1 MTPKVFIHIGI
12 NKTGTSSIQHHF
24 KINRDTFA
32 SANIYYPKIGLDDA
46 AHHSL
51 LNWARYP
58 QKFESD
64 IHRLVETSRTYE
76 TTIISS
82 EALVDLESPET
93 LIDFFDGFDVRVIV
107 YLRDPVRHAI
117 SWWQQDIQ
125 MGRSFVD
132 MQSYLCQKRMSFL
145 GLLDRWERAAGAGN
159 LDVRLYDRSALPDGN
174 VLKDFLEATGVKDTS
189 GQSWLPWENNPSI
202 SGNLLFLKL
211 IYNSLSLPHACSQAM
226 VAGLTDAT
234 KLRSEFRST
243 PYVSASLAN
252 HTHSLFRNELDTIR
266 TRYELTVPISQSV
279 KGVPVPDLDSLG
291 ADIETLSSR
300 FSERTLPLLEM
311 LRYLDF
317 RHKV

>member
-32 SANIYYPKIGLDDA
+32 SANIHYPKIGLDDA

-64 IHRLVETSRTYE
+64 IHRLVETSRIYE

-93 LIDFFDGFDVRVIV
+93 IIDFFDGFDVRVIV

-145 GLLDRWERAAGAGN
+145 GL
-159 LDVRLYDRSALPDGN
+159 
-174 VLKDFLEATGVKDTS
+174 
-189 GQSWLPWENNPSI
+189 
-202 SGNLLFLKL
+202 
-211 IYNSLSLPHACSQAM
+211 
-226 VAGLTDAT
+226 
-234 KLRSEFRST
+234 
-243 PYVSASLAN
+243 
-252 HTHSLFRNELDTIR
+252 
-266 TRYELTVPISQSV
+266 
-279 KGVPVPDLDSLG
+279 
-291 ADIETLSSR
+291 
-300 FSERTLPLLEM
+300 
-311 LRYLDF
+311 
-317 RHKV
+317 